1 MKAKLN
7 RKIFFNESI
16 QTLRNILLS
25 LRTETLEHF
34 LFQNLSDL
42 MIFRERYR
50 ERVERQG
57 QEQRINIIR
66 GRTGRNIKFFNWS
79 HSAQSQ
85 LPWALAVVLIDYC
98 SNWR

>member
-7 RKIFFNESI
+7 RKTFFNESI

-42 MIFRERYR
+42 MIFRETYR
-50 ERVERQG
+50 ERVGWKAGED
-57 QEQRINIIR
+57 ERINIIR
-66 GRTGRNIKFFNWS
+66 GRRGRNI
-79 HSAQSQ
+79 
-85 LPWALAVVLIDYC
+85 
-98 SNWR
+98 